1 MTGLL
6 DTTVLVDLTR
16 GSVEAAQFLDRE
28 FTSGDPP
35 LISIVSAMELLV
47 GCRDQLEVERMQK
60 TLSGFAIIQ
69 LTPAISQQA
78 YGLIA
83 QYGRSHGLV
92 IPDALIAATAMV
104 EGLPLVTHNDR
115 HFQMING
122 LELQRPY

>member
-28 FTSGDPP
+28 FTSGRPP
-35 LISIVSAMELLV
+35 LTSIVSAMELLV
-47 GCRDQLEVERMQK
+47 GCRDQPEVDRMQK
-60 TLSGFAIIQ
+60 TLSRFAVIQ

-78 YGLIA
+78 YALIA
-83 QYGRSHGLV
+83 QYGKSHGLV
-92 IPDALIAATAMV
+92 IPDALIAATALV
-104 EGLPLVTHNDR
+104 EDLPLLTHNDR
-115 HFQMING
+115 HFKMITG

>member
-1 MTGLL
+1 
-6 DTTVLVDLTR
+6 
-16 GSVEAAQFLDRE
+16 
-28 FTSGDPP
+28 
-35 LISIVSAMELLV
+35 MELLV

-60 TLSGFAIIQ
+60 TLSRFAIIQ